1 MKDGFEKY
9 RMYALVTGAAGG
21 MGRMYAEQ
29 LALSGYSLMIAD
41 INSAGLEE
49 TRRSVTEKIADSDP
63 EGSAA
68 FNVIAVVQDLSEP
81 DAAQKIFRRA
91 EEEGCV
97 VDVLVNNAGTGGS
110 KRFGDVSFDYVNTII
125 QVNVAAT
132 SLLTHELLPNLKRN
146 AGSYVLNISSM
157 AGLIP
162 TGYKTVYPAS
172 KAFIKHFSLG
182 MREELKP
189 DRISVSFA
197 VLGPMPTKQE
207 IISRINRQG
216 FIGKALSVTPEKVAQ
231 VCVRQLFRKRRV
243 IVPGFLN
250 ALSFHLVKLVP
261 EYLRGILMSRSVKNH
276 EL

>member
-1 MKDGFEKY
+1 MVKY
-9 RMYALVTGAAGG
+9 AVVTGASTGLGRCIALELAG
-21 MGRMYAEQ
+21 RKINTI
-29 LALSGYSLMIAD
+29 LAALPGEGLPEVCKACRD
-41 INSAGLEE
+41 AG
-49 TRRSVTEKIADSDP
+49 T
-63 EGSAA
+63 
-68 FNVIAVVQDLSEP
+68 LSEYFEL
-81 DAAQKIFRRA
+81 DLADKEALKDFACKVNEKFEVNI
-91 EEEGCV
+91 
-97 VDVLVNNAGTGGS
+97 LVNNAGLGGS

>member
-1 MKDGFEKY
+1 
-9 RMYALVTGAAGG
+9 
-21 MGRMYAEQ
+21 
-29 LALSGYSLMIAD
+29 
-41 INSAGLEE
+41 
-49 TRRSVTEKIADSDP
+49 
-63 EGSAA
+63 
-68 FNVIAVVQDLSEP
+68 
-81 DAAQKIFRRA
+81 
-91 EEEGCV
+91 
-97 VDVLVNNAGTGGS
+97 
-110 KRFGDVSFDYVNTII
+110 
-125 QVNVAAT
+125 
-132 SLLTHELLPNLKRN
+132 
-146 AGSYVLNISSM
+146 
-157 AGLIP
+157 
-162 TGYKTVYPAS
+162 
-172 KAFIKHFSLG
+172 

-216 FIGKALSVTPEKVAQ
+216 FLGKALSVTPEKVAQ